1 MVRSLLLEA
10 QEELNQRG
18 QLFDPQM
25 PLGGMIE
32 VPAAAL
38 AIEDLGRHLDFL
50 SVGTNDLLQYALAAD
65 RGDEQVAHLYDMQHP
80 GIVRLLQSV
89 FRAADSIGI
98 PVAVCGE
105 VAGDRRYTRL
115 LLALGLREFSMHP
128 ARLLEVKQVIT
139 ETHIPRAR
147 AALTKWLNEP
157 AAEGAFSL
165 LQLLD
170 QSQQTH

>member
-1 MVRSLLLEA
+1 MVRSLLEEA
-10 QEELNQRG
+10 REELEEKAQPY
-18 QLFDPQM
+18 DSKM

-38 AIEDLGRHLDFL
+38 AVEDLGRYLDFL

-65 RGDEQVAHLYDMQHP
+65 RLDEQVAHLYDMQHP
-80 GIVRLLQSV
+80 GVVRLLQSI
-89 FRAADSIGI
+89 FLAADRLQI

-128 ARLLEVKQVIT
+128 AQLLEVKQVIT
-139 ETHIPRAR
+139 ETNISRAR
-147 AALTKWLNEP
+147 AALTHWLNESAGRMEMP
-157 AAEGAFSL
+157 L

-170 QSQQTH
+170 QSQQSQ